1 MHASACVRAVEC
13 RLQTQPLALQAFPL
27 AGDET
32 SGRRGRVM
40 SEAKGGEPGAHRGKS
55 MHARVQEFVS
65 SCHVPSFSATPTG
78 GGQTCV
84 RGGKHVLAR
93 TRHAGTQ
100 PQACLPAACTRPFG
114 PSVHPS
120 IHSSFPN
127 SESAGQAQS
136 SDQTHHSWLSSLGHS
151 IHPRFQR
158 AQTPIPEC
166 MYVDVSCL
174 MFVSSLC
181 LFLPSLGPKN
191 RPLLSIFTHEPSSW
205 HTAILDLS
213 TF

>member
-1 MHASACVRAVEC
+1 MHRPACVQWSADC
-13 RLQTQPLALQAFPL
+13 RLILSPFRP
-27 AGDET
+27 
-32 SGRRGRVM
+32 SP
-40 SEAKGGEPGAHRGKS
+40 SPAKGGEPGAHRGKS
-55 MHARVQEFVS
+55 MHARVVQEFVS
-65 SCHVPSFSATPTG
+65 SCHVLSFSATPTG

-84 RGGKHVLAR
+84 GLYEGVNMCWPVRGLQVPSR
-93 TRHAGTQ
+93 R
-100 PQACLPAACTRPFG
+100 PACLLPAPVLSARQ
-114 PSVHPS
+114 S
-120 IHSSFPN
+120 IRSSFPN

-151 IHPRFQR
+151 THPRFQR

-166 MYVDVSCL
+166 MHVDVSCL

>member
-13 RLQTQPLALQAFPL
+13 RLQTHPLALQAFPL
-27 AGDET
+27 AGK
-32 SGRRGRVM
+32 GRRAGRAQRKKHACKGSTRVCFLM
-40 SEAKGGEPGAHRGKS
+40 SRPVIQRDADGRWTNMCWP
-55 MHARVQEFVS
+55 
-65 SCHVPSFSATPTG
+65 
-78 GGQTCV
+78 V

-93 TRHAGTQ
+93 TRPAGTQ

-151 IHPRFQR
+151 THPRFQR

-166 MYVDVSCL
+166 MHVDVSCL

>member
-1 MHASACVRAVEC
+1 MHRPACVQWSADCRLILSPFRPSPSPATRPQGDGGKGRRAGRAQRKKQGYKSLFPHVTSRHSARRRRAV
-13 RLQTQPLALQAFPL
+13 
-27 AGDET
+27 D
-32 SGRRGRVM
+32 
-40 SEAKGGEPGAHRGKS
+40 K
-55 MHARVQEFVS
+55 
-65 SCHVPSFSATPTG
+65 HVCWP
-78 GGQTCV
+78 V

-93 TRHAGTQ
+93 TRPAGTQ